1 MKQTETIDFTRPPQS
16 YWIASTPQ
24 KSYSA
29 LDHDLSVDLAIIGGG
44 AVGISTAYMLCKKGI
59 RIAILEADHILHGAT
74 GHTTAKITS
83 QHGLIYHKIESQI
96 SLELARQYADANE
109 TAIKTITQIIR
120 DNRIDC
126 DFFPQSAYVY
136 TNEDD
141 YVDQIGQESMAAAA
155 LGIEA
160 AYLDKIPLPF
170 PIKAAVRFDHQAQFH
185 PLKYFQALTE
195 TLTKCGCEI
204 YEQSRVVGIE
214 KGSHF
219 VLTTHTGK
227 KITAQ
232 KVVIASHYPFYNKPR
247 MYFARL
253 WADKSYALALKIK
266 EAYPGGM
273 YITAEEPGRS
283 FRSLQCGEE
292 ELVIVG
298 GEHHKTG
305 LSKDTNRHYQALA
318 DYSHELFTVKNIPY
332 RWSTQDCMTLDSIP
346 YVGQFKSNTPNL
358 YIATGFGKWG
368 MTNSIA
374 SSLLLKDLIL
384 AGKSPWQEVY
394 RPSRHTISASTK
406 TFLVQN
412 TSVAKELLK
421 GKLSSAPKE
430 FQLNPGEGKIVKI
443 DGKKAGA
450 YKDAQGAM
458 HLVNTTCPHMGCE
471 LVWNPAE
478 RSWDCPCHGSRFSY
492 DGDIIEGP
500 TVKHLDRNND
510 VNTLEKVLKDDF

>member
-1 MKQTETIDFTRPPQS
+1 MNRKGTIDFGRSPQS
-16 YWIASTPQ
+16 YWIASAPQ
-24 KSYSA
+24 KNYSA
-29 LDHDLSVDLAIIGGG
+29 LGHDLSVDLAIVGGG
-44 AVGISTAYMLCKKGI
+44 AVGISTAYMLCKKGL
-59 RIAILEADHILHGAT
+59 RIAILEADHILHGTT

-83 QHGLIYHKIESQI
+83 QHGLIYHKTEKNI
-96 SLELARQYADANE
+96 SMEFARQYADANE
-109 TAIKTITQIIR
+109 TAINTIAQIIR

-126 DFFPQSAYVY
+126 DFFRQSAYIY
-136 TNEDD
+136 TNQDD
-141 YVDQIGQESMAAAA
+141 YIDRIGKESMAAAA

-160 AYLDKIPLPF
+160 CYLDKIPLPF
-170 PIKAAVRFDHQAQFH
+170 PVKAAVRFDHQAQFH
-185 PLKYFQALTE
+185 PLKYFLSLAE
-195 TLTKCGCEI
+195 TITKYGCNI
-204 YEQSRVVGIE
+204 YENTRIVGIE
-214 KGSHF
+214 KGDRY
-219 VLTTHTGK
+219 VLTTNDGK
-227 KITAQ
+227 KVTAD

-253 WADKSYALALKIK
+253 WADKSYALAIRTN

-283 FRSLQCGEE
+283 FRSLQCDGE
-292 ELVIVG
+292 ELVIIG

-305 LSKDTNRHYQALA
+305 LSKDTNSHYQALS
-318 DYSHELFTVKNIPY
+318 DYANEIYTVQNIPY
-332 RWSTQDCMTLDSIP
+332 RWSTQDCMTLDNIP

-374 SSLLLKDLIL
+374 SSLIL
-384 AGKSPWQEVY
+384 RDMILVGKSPWQEVY
-394 RPSRHTISASTK
+394 NPSRHTIAASTK

-421 GKLSSAPKE
+421 GKLSPAPE
-430 FQLNPGEGKIVKI
+430 GFDLQPGEGKIVKI
-443 DGKKAGA
+443 DGKKSGV
-450 YKDAQGAM
+450 YKDDQGSV
-458 HLVNTTCPHMGCE
+458 HIVNTTCPHMGCE

-500 TVKHLDRNND
+500 AVTHLDKNND
-510 VNTLEKVLKDDF
+510 VNTLEKVIKDDF